1 MNCTT
6 EGEARALLA
15 AAGYD
20 ADDAP
25 GALAIARRLGV
36 EVVYGDASMLGGAL
50 SSLERVGCRHVIF
63 LRRHLPPARAHWC
76 IAHELAELRLLEL
89 GCRDEDIERRAD
101 AIAAG
106 LVMPWRAFRMAV
118 EDLGRAPADLAR
130 EFLVDQTAA
139 TLRLAEV
146 SVVGLAVVVTPE
158 RVYARG
164 EEWGLPV
171 ESEIRRGRLQNI
183 PGLRAVTITDSRQ
196 RRGWVAA

>member
-1 MNCTT
+1 MNCTA

-89 GCRDEDIERRAD
+89 GCCDEDVERRAD

-106 LVMPWRAFRMAV
+106 LVMPWRAFRVAV
-118 EDLGRAPADLAR
+118 EELGHAPAALAR

-146 SVVGLAVVVTPE
+146 CAVERAVVVTPE

-164 EEWGLPV
+164 EEWVLPC
-171 ESEIRRGRLQNI
+171 EAEIRRGRLEGM
-183 PGLRAVTITDSRQ
+183 PGIRKVEITDD
-196 RRGWVAA
+196 RRRRAWVA